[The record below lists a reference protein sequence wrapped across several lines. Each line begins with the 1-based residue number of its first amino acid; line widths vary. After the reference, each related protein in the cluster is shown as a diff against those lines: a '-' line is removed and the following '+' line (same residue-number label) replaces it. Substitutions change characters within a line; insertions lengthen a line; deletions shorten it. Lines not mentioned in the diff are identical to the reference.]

1 MNKPVPIHQ
10 HLLQVVSV
18 KHEIV
23 LSELLTL
30 VPANT
35 KTHLDFYPLA
45 VLLHAGYL
53 QSDTTTSSGALDEK
67 NFPDKRGRLGFD
79 TRETAL
85 LLFDVSKD
93 SKWATE
99 VRVFL
104 TASGNLKLEEI
115 QERQA
120 ALRAKQTDYR
130 MSLLIAVL
138 AALISSSAGYLLG
151 RYLA

>member
-1 MNKPVPIHQ
+1 MSKPVPLHQ
-10 HLLQVVSV
+10 HLLQAVSE
-18 KHEIV
+18 KHEV
-23 LSELLTL
+23 SLAELLQL
-30 VPANT
+30 VPADKN
-35 KTHLDFYPLA
+35 THLDFYPLA

-53 QSDTTTSSGALDEK
+53 QTDTTTSLGSLDEK

-120 ALRAKQTDYR
+120 AIQAKQTDYR

-138 AALISSSAGYLLG
+138 AALISSSAGYFLG